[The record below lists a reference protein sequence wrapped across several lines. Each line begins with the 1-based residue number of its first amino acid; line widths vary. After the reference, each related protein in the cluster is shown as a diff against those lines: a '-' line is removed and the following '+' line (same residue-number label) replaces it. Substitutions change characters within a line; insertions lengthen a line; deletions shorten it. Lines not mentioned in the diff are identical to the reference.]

1 MSRVLRA
8 SAIMAAGTMVSRLT
22 GFARTAVLAS
32 AIGVAALGDAY
43 NVAYTIPFILF
54 DLLIGGVLSSVI
66 VPMIVKAQKHDPDG
80 GRAYEQRLMT
90 VATLVLVAIAVAG
103 VLCAPLLVSLLTT
116 DLPPRGYDAA
126 VTLARY
132 ILPQIAFFGVG
143 AIAGAILNTRDRFA
157 APMWAPVLNNVVV
170 IGVALLYLVA
180 SGAGG
185 NVDAVTPGDLALL
198 GLGTTAGIV
207 VQSIVLVIAVHRAGF
222 RFVPRLDLRNA
233 RLGEMG
239 RAGVWT
245 LAFVVINQISFII
258 ITNLATGATGKAA
271 DEGAG
276 QVAGI
281 ASYSYAFQ
289 LFQLPYGIIA
299 VSVITAMLPR
309 MSRHVHDGRPEAV
322 AEEFASGVRLVSSVI
337 VPAGLLLMVLGPAV
351 TVLIFGHG
359 STSVAQA
366 VDIGNVL
373 QVFGLALVPFSVYQL
388 LLRVFYA
395 FGDTRTPTLIALGN
409 LVISA
414 TVSFVLYLTL
424 PPDLIVMGLALA
436 FTAAYTCGGVVAWI
450 LAARKVGGG
459 LGGRAVG
466 AALARMYVAAVPAA
480 AVALIALWG
489 TTELAGVTPLSS
501 AIMLVAGGA
510 AGGLL
515 YLLISHRMRIAEIS
529 SIIGLVAGRVGR

>member
-32 AIGVAALGDAY
+32 AIGVATLGNAY

-66 VPMIVKAQKHDPDG
+66 VPMIVKAQKHDADG

-90 VATLVLVAIAVAG
+90 IATLVLLAIAIVG

-116 DLPPRGYDAA
+116 DLPPRGYDVA

-132 ILPQIAFFGVG
+132 ILPQIAFFGIG

-170 IGVALLYLVA
+170 IVVAVLYLFA
-180 SGAGG
+180 SDAGG
-185 NVDAVTPGDLALL
+185 DIDAVTSGDLALL
-198 GLGTTAGIV
+198 GIGTTAGIV
-207 VQSIVLVIAVHRAGF
+207 VQSIVLIIAVHRVGF
-222 RFVPRLDLRNA
+222 RFVPRLGLRQA

-245 LAFVVINQISFII
+245 LAFVLINQVSFVI
-258 ITNLATGATGKAA
+258 ITNLATGAVGKAA
-271 DEGAG
+271 AQGAG
-276 QVAGI
+276 DVAGI

-359 STSVAQA
+359 STSVPQA
-366 VDIGNVL
+366 IDIGNVL

-395 FGDTRTPTLIALGN
+395 FGDTRTPALIALGN
-409 LVISA
+409 LAVSA

-436 FTAAYTCGGVVAWI
+436 FTAAYGCGAVAAWI
-450 LAARKVGGG
+450 LAARKLGTG

-466 AALARMYVAAVPAA
+466 TALARMYVAAVPAA
-480 AVALIALWG
+480 AVALAALWV
-489 TTELAGVTPLSS
+489 TTELAGISPLSS
-501 AIMLVAGGA
+501 AVMLVAGGA

>member
-66 VPMIVKAQKHDPDG
+66 VPMIVKAQQHDPDG

-90 VATLVLVAIAVAG
+90 LATLVLLAIAVAG

-116 DLPPRGYDAA
+116 DLSPRGYDVA

-132 ILPQIAFFGVG
+132 ILPQIAFFGIG
-143 AIAGAILNTRDRFA
+143 AISGAILNTRDRFA
-157 APMWAPVLNNVVV
+157 APMWAPVLNNLVV

-180 SGAGG
+180 GGAGG
-185 NVDAVTPGDLALL
+185 NIDAVTSGDLALL
-198 GLGTTAGIV
+198 GIGTTAGIV
-207 VQSIVLVIAVHRAGF
+207 VQSIVLIIAAHRAGF
-222 RFVPRLDLRNA
+222 RFVPRLDLRGA

-245 LAFVVINQISFII
+245 LAFVLVNQIGFIVT
-258 ITNLATGATGKAA
+258 TNLATGATGKAA
-271 DEGAG
+271 EQGAG
-276 QVAGI
+276 HVAGI

-309 MSRHVHDGRPEAV
+309 MSRHVHEGRPEAIRD
-322 AEEFASGVRLVSSVI
+322 EFASGVRLVSSVI

-359 STSVAQA
+359 STSVAEA
-366 VDIGNVL
+366 VNIGNVL
-373 QVFGLALVPFSVYQL
+373 QVFGLALVPFSIYQL
-388 LLRVFYA
+388 LLRVFYS
-395 FGDTRTPTLIALGN
+395 FGDTRTPALIAAGN
-409 LVISA
+409 VAVST

-424 PPDLIVMGLALA
+424 PPDLIVMGLAMA
-436 FTAAYTCGGVVAWI
+436 FTAAYTCGGVVAWT
-450 LAARKVGGG
+450 LAARRVGGG

-466 AALARMYVAAVPAA
+466 AALARMYVAAIPAA
-480 AVALIALWG
+480 VVALIVLWG
-489 TTELAGVTPLSS
+489 TTEVAGITPLSS
-501 AIMLVAGGA
+501 AIMLLVGGG

-515 YLLISHRMRIAEIS
+515 YLLASHRMRIAEIS